1 VPRCPTLSDLA
12 FLPGRVHNLAP
23 VLDQVAHTIQD
34 FIRDVGYPGLF
45 LMIVLESTMVPIPSL
60 LVMPFAGA
68 LAAKGIYS
76 LPVILAING
85 AGALTGSLLSYWLGA
100 AGGKPL
106 LEKYGK
112 YVLVKPADLK
122 KTEEFFARHGAWTVF
137 IARFVPVARH
147 LISIPAGVARMPLPV
162 FVLQTFLGAMMWGG
176 GLMVFGYVLADKW
189 EAIAKSAKKVDMVI
203 AVVIVL
209 AAAFVVFRWM
219 RKRRAAQRAGSAT
232 SATESPSAAE

>member
-1 VPRCPTLSDLA
+1 
-12 FLPGRVHNLAP
+12 
-23 VLDQVAHTIQD
+23 
-34 FIRDVGYPGLF
+34 
-45 LMIVLESTMVPIPSL
+45 
-60 LVMPFAGA
+60 
-68 LAAKGIYS
+68 
-76 LPVILAING
+76 
-85 AGALTGSLLSYWLGA
+85 
-100 AGGKPL
+100 
-106 LEKYGK
+106 
-112 YVLVKPADLK
+112 
-122 KTEEFFARHGAWTVF
+122 
-137 IARFVPVARH
+137 
-147 LISIPAGVARMPLPV
+147 MPLPV

>member
-1 VPRCPTLSDLA
+1 
-12 FLPGRVHNLAP
+12 VHNVAP
-23 VLDQVAHTIQD
+23 VLDTVAHHIQE

-68 LAAKGIYS
+68 LAARGIYS

-106 LEKYGK
+106 LLKYGK
-112 YVLVKPADLK
+112 YVLVKPEDLA
-122 KTEEFFARHGAWTVF
+122 KTEQFFERYGAWTVF

-147 LISIPAGVARMPLPV
+147 LISVPAGVARMRLPM
-162 FVLQTFLGAMMWGG
+162 FMLQTLLGAMAWGG
-176 GLMVFGYVLADKW
+176 GLMVFGYEMADRW
-189 EAIAKSAKKVDMVI
+189 EAIARSAKRVDMVI
-203 AVVIVL
+203 AVLILLTTAV
-209 AAAFVVFRWM
+209 VVFRWI

-232 SATESPSAAE
+232 SATERPSAAE